1 MQPTRDDSASPAGRC
16 WWARTLLASAR
27 WWVLECRLENRGLFV
42 SDPVAGERVSWELIA
57 PELGGSDREF
67 CVRSIFSEL
76 RASLFWKFGWFG
88 SDQTDGLWTS
98 RFDGLCG
105 LRSCDDRLFHGR
117 FLCGLSGSDRCELRG
132 KSKSRADICSE
143 RSMTLFMWI
152 SGLLLSSA
160 VASAETTFALQGL
173 KDPDQLSFLTPGQ
186 DAAVLIVVDQKCDV
200 PCVLQAEQARQAWSA
215 EVPASKM
222 LVAGVVSDGGWG
234 LAKNRLEQSGVKDLS
249 GWSFDPGQRLLKQ
262 VGPGAPSQVW
272 FFSEKGTVPRRKET
286 REPVDPQFIGR

>member
-1 MQPTRDDSASPAGRC
+1 
-16 WWARTLLASAR
+16 
-27 WWVLECRLENRGLFV
+27 
-42 SDPVAGERVSWELIA
+42 
-57 PELGGSDREF
+57 
-67 CVRSIFSEL
+67 
-76 RASLFWKFGWFG
+76 
-88 SDQTDGLWTS
+88 
-98 RFDGLCG
+98 
-105 LRSCDDRLFHGR
+105 
-117 FLCGLSGSDRCELRG
+117 
-132 KSKSRADICSE
+132 
-143 RSMTLFMWI
+143 MTLFMWI